1 MNATEPV
8 SAGTYTPGYAWPK
21 RFMILL
27 GLALFAL
34 GFWQLRTPLGLL
46 AFGTR
51 VTGEVVSVV
60 KTKPGLPDVVF
71 HDEAGLRAG
80 LETRDRSFV
89 FWNEFRFETA
99 DGHSITVRTPVGS
112 QLKPLYPLIDAD
124 GLPSTDT
131 IYYDPKHPDVVAFP
145 DILSVWFAPGALAF
159 IGFLAMLIGAV
170 LLYWSDK
177 PIELPHLPPPSAT
190 EASKP

>member
-1 MNATEPV
+1 MNATETA

-27 GLALFAL
+27 GLGLFAL
-34 GFWQLRTPLGLL
+34 GFWQLRTPLWLL
-46 AFGTR
+46 AFGAHATAEM
-51 VTGEVVSVV
+51 VDVV
-60 KTKPGLPDVVF
+60 KTKPGLPDIVF
-71 HDEAGLRAG
+71 HDEAELQAG

-89 FWNEFRFETA
+89 FWNEFRFETP
-99 DGHSITVRTPVGS
+99 DGRSRTVRAPVGS
-112 QLKPLYPLIDAD
+112 QLKPLDPLVDAD
-124 GLPSTDT
+124 GLPSTET
-131 IYYDPKHPDVVAFP
+131 IYYDPKSPDVVAFP

-159 IGFLAMLIGAV
+159 MGFLAMLIGTV

-190 EASKP
+190 EARSP